1 MRAHLRTV
9 DAPPD
14 PAAVLEALF
23 PDPNLRIWLDSAAA
37 DAHGPGTAAA
47 DAQGPAA
54 EEAGIPGPG
63 IQGPDAQGPD
73 SRGPDAQVPDASKAS
88 KTGKVSSADESAK
101 EASDAARPGGA
112 PQPSGAPQAGGAPQA
127 DGAGEA
133 AWSGGRYSYFC
144 GPDSL
149 TKHPPEPDL
158 VVHHVAGDGS
168 SDDLNAGGDHRDHG
182 DTSDHSDHS
191 DLSDLRDRDD
201 LLGLLAARLAV
212 DVAGADRI
220 PGPFRGGYL
229 GYFGYELGAEFGL
242 ATRQRSPHPDAVW
255 LRSDRF
261 AVLDHAAGTL
271 TLVALAGPLGGLTP
285 EAAESWLDAARRR
298 LAATTASPP
307 GSASAVSIPAPV
319 SASAPAGS
327 AASHAPGPGGM
338 TPASSAD
345 EARSGQQ
352 PQPQHKHQNQP
363 PHQLQPQPPHQLQP
377 RPQPQHRR
385 LADLTRP
392 RADYEAAVR
401 AAQRELVAGESY
413 EICLTTTLTAP
424 SPAPADRARELDEYL
439 ALRETN
445 PAAYAAFL
453 QLPDG
458 LTVFSS
464 SPERFLRVDAGG
476 CAESRPI
483 KGTAPRVADPAE
495 DARLRDALRQDPKT
509 TAENLMIVD
518 LVRNDLGRVSRSGS
532 VEVPDL
538 MAVQTLPHVH
548 QLYSTVRGLLRPGL
562 NALDAVRACFPGG
575 SMTGAPKERTCEI
588 IDRLET
594 GPRGIYSGAL
604 GWLGFDGAADLSIV
618 IRTAVRQNGLLRI
631 GSGGAIVLGS
641 DPNAEY
647 REMLLKAGSV
657 AGALLGGQPGS
668 QAPGT

>member
-1 MRAHLRTV
+1 MTPPTHSTRPVLRAHVRTV

-14 PAAVLEALF
+14 PAAVLETLF
-23 PDPNLRIWLDSAAA
+23 PDPHLRIWLDSAAA
-37 DAHGPGTAAA
+37 DAHGPGTAA
-47 DAQGPAA
+47 DAQGPVA
-54 EEAGIPGPG
+54 EDADSHGTS
-63 IQGPDAQGPD
+63 IQGPVAQGPD
-73 SRGPDAQVPDASKAS
+73 SREPDAQVPDASKAD
-88 KTGKVSSADESAK
+88 KTGMESS
-101 EASDAARPGGA
+101 
-112 PQPSGAPQAGGAPQA
+112 
-127 DGAGEA
+127 AGEA
-133 AWSGGRYSYFC
+133 AKKASDAVRPGDAPQPDGAPQSGGAPPTGGAGETAGPGDRYSYFC

-149 TKHPPEPDL
+149 TEHSPEPDL
-158 VVHHVAGDGS
+158 IVHHVAGDRT
-168 SDDLNAGGDHRDHG
+168 SDDPDPGGDHS
-182 DTSDHSDHS
+182 DTSGDLS
-191 DLSDLRDRDD
+191 DLSDQSDISDRVG
-201 LLGLLAARLAV
+201 LLGLLAPRLAV
-212 DVAGADRI
+212 DVAGADRV

-271 TLVALAGPLGGLTP
+271 TLVALAGPFGGLTP
-285 EAAESWLDAARRR
+285 EAAERWLDAAQQR
-298 LAATTASPP
+298 LAATTASLPS
-307 GSASAVSIPAPV
+307 SASAASILVPA
-319 SASAPAGS
+319 STSAPAGS
-327 AASHAPGPGGM
+327 VTSHAPGSGGM
-338 TPASSAD
+338 APTPPAE
-345 EARSGQQ
+345 EARSTRQ
-352 PQPQHKHQNQP
+352 PQPPPMHQNQP
-363 PHQLQPQPPHQLQP
+363 QHQNQHH
-377 RPQPQHRR
+377 HRR

-392 RADYEAAVR
+392 RADYEAAVQ

-424 SPAPADRARELDEYL
+424 SPTPADRARELDEYL
-439 ALRETN
+439 ALREQN

-464 SPERFLRVDAGG
+464 SPERFLRVDANGW
-476 CAESRPI
+476 AESRPI
-483 KGTAPRVADPAE
+483 KGTAPRAPDPVE
-495 DARLRDALRQDPKT
+495 DTRLRDALRQDPKT
-509 TAENLMIVD
+509 MAENLMIVD

-532 VEVPDL
+532 VEVPAL
-538 MAVQTLPHVH
+538 MAVQTLAHVH
-548 QLYSTVRGLLRPGL
+548 QLYSTVRGRLRQGL
-562 NALDAVRACFPGG
+562 NALDAIRACFPGG

-604 GWLGFDGAADLSIV
+604 GWLGFDGTADLSIV
-618 IRTAVRQNGLLRI
+618 IRTAVRQDDQLRI

-668 QAPGT
+668 QTPDT